1 MIQHRNSQCTQ
12 ENLPLFERKQSKIK
26 KQDFAS
32 NTIMKLIDKYH
43 KPMHVIVRRSIK
55 GNEDDDDDDDDE
67 ETDWIKIVDDED
79 LSLPTS
85 SSEQQQQQLEETS
98 SFNRRQRYPL
108 VLLHKKK
115 YIQRIQHELED
126 KDYVLLKAYNSH
138 TYYLCQTNEM
148 EQKVSEHMIRT
159 NAYTL
164 IEHNKY
170 EEKYKKFVHFPLNA
184 LIRRVTTALD
194 ELNRK
199 KSISHIQFQQLHFD
213 KSKVKIDHLS
223 FQPDVHEVKYLSIIV
238 LFHFC

>member
-1 MIQHRNSQCTQ
+1 M
-12 ENLPLFERKQSKIK
+12 
-26 KQDFAS
+26 
-32 NTIMKLIDKYH
+32 
-43 KPMHVIVRRSIK
+43 
-55 GNEDDDDDDDDE
+55 
-67 ETDWIKIVDDED
+67 
-79 LSLPTS
+79 
-85 SSEQQQQQLEETS
+85 
-98 SFNRRQRYPL
+98 
-108 VLLHKKK
+108 LHKKK
-115 YIQRIQHELED
+115 YIQRIQRELED
-126 KDYVLLKAYNSH
+126 KDYVLLKAYISH

-184 LIRRVTTALD
+184 LIRQVTTALD

-199 KSISHIQFQQLHFD
+199 KSISHIQLQQLHFD